1 METLA
6 LVFFFLSLN
15 SLQKNNNNI
24 TVPLLFL
31 YSPIQNKWK
40 MSLNIF
46 TLSLMNS
53 CSDGSSILASDPPE
67 QHEWY

>member
-6 LVFFFLSLN
+6 LFFLSLN
-15 SLQKNNNNI
+15 SLQKKTKNNI